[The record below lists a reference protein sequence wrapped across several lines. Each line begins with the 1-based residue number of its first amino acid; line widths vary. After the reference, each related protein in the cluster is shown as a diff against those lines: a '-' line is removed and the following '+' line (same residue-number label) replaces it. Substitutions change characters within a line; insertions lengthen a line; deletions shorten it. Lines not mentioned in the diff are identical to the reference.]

1 MIKFLIL
8 GVILYIVYISFFKK
22 NSILKSPKKKKDV
35 EADTVVECFKCQ
47 TYVSV
52 DEAFLIDGKQFC
64 SKECLDAYNR
74 S

>member
-22 NSILKSPKKKKDV
+22 QVISSKKKEAND
-35 EADTVVECFKCQ
+35 ADTVVECSKCK
-47 TYVSV
+47 TYVTA
-52 DEAFLIDGKQFC
+52 DEAFIADKKYFC
-64 SKECLDAYNR
+64 SKECLDAYHR